1 MRTLFYALVALT
13 PLIASC
19 GPIARGG
26 GSRSSGGGG
35 GSSGGDSAAFTSR
48 CRGDFGQSAEA
59 AEFEAFM
66 TATYELHQAAEAAD
80 NELRSTCV
88 QMATA
93 LEIQPAAS
101 GTGPEATRAV
111 CDQVANT
118 LRSEMQA
125 IRAGTD
131 VQVELHTRPPRCEAR
146 FDAYAECAASCDVS
160 VDPGQLEMNCTGG
173 EIRGGCSGSCSGR
186 CAVEVEAQCSGTC
199 EGWCEGTCAARAAD
213 GSCAGQCDGT
223 CHGECVTDVSA
234 ECSGECRG
242 SCSVEW
248 ERPYCTGTYEP
259 PQVNADCRAACEAR
273 VDASLEC
280 RPGSAEL
287 AVTGGP
293 DEAAQARIARVRAA
307 IEVGLANVQAIHA
320 RTERLVASGREVVSR
335 MRSLPDAIREVGLH
349 AAACS
354 AGALADMQQS
364 VASISVTV
372 EVSVSVSASA
382 SATAG

>member
-1 MRTLFYALVALT
+1 MRTLLYTFVALT

-19 GPIARGG
+19 GPVARGG
-26 GSRSSGGGG
+26 GSRSGS
-35 GSSGGDSAAFTSR
+35 GSSGGERAAFTSQ

-66 TATYELHQAAEAAD
+66 AATYELHQAAAAAD
-80 NELRSTCV
+80 RELRDTCV
-88 QMATA
+88 QMANA
-93 LEIQPAAS
+93 LELQPAAS

-111 CDQVANT
+111 CDQVATT

-125 IRAGTD
+125 IGEGTD
-131 VQVELHTRPPRCEAR
+131 VQVELRTRPPRCEAR
-146 FDAYAECAASCDVS
+146 FDAYAQCAAQCDVS
-160 VDPGQLEMNCTGG
+160 VEPGQVELACTRG
-173 EIRGGCSGSCSGR
+173 EIRGGCTGSCEGR
-186 CAVEVEAQCSGTC
+186 CAVDVEAECSGRC
-199 EGWCEGTCAARAAD
+199 EGWCEGTCAARAED

-223 CHGECVTDVSA
+223 CHGQCVTDVTA

-248 ERPYCTGTYEP
+248 QRPYCTGTYEP
-259 PQVNADCRAACEAR
+259 PQVNADCQAACEAR
-273 VDASLEC
+273 VDASIEC

-293 DEAAQARIARVRAA
+293 DEAALARIERVRAA
-307 IEVGLANVQAIHA
+307 IQVGLANVQAIHA
-320 RTERLVASGREVVSR
+320 RTERLVQSGRQVIAR

-382 SATAG
+382 SAGAG